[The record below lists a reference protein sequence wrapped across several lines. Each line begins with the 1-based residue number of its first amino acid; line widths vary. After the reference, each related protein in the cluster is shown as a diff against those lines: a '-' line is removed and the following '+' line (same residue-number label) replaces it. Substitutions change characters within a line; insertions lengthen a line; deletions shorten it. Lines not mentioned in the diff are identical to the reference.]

1 MLNRGLGLR
10 GRIGLLLLLHMAAMA
25 GLFLG
30 FVKASHHWG
39 STPVY
44 RLPRPE
50 TVADIA
56 AAFEQTPPS
65 AHPDLVRAFS
75 DTTQTVI
82 LLPALPPFDPRTAST
97 ADADRYREALMG
109 RPFRIVAASG
119 RPSPNFGEFPVL
131 STDPIQVITT
141 LADGRALAVSQMVI
155 PPIAQIV
162 DHALWFLGLMI
173 GCNLIVA
180 LLIADQTRRPVERLL
195 RAVQQDR
202 PEDFTRPGPGEIV
215 ALGAAFRDLRADLR
229 ALMDERT
236 RILAAI
242 AHDFRTYLTRIN
254 LRSDFVDDPRQRDLL
269 VQDIA
274 EMNGLIDD
282 ALVYAEGVKAL
293 SGEAV
298 VELVAT
304 LEPLAA
310 DRKLL
315 GQVVTFEAP
324 PGPLWAAIAPVA
336 LHRIVNNLLDN
347 ALRYGGGDATLRLGL
362 VGEAIRIQIDDQ
374 GPGVPE
380 AALARLTEPFHRLE
394 TSRSRETGGA
404 GLGLSIVLALAQEHD
419 ARLSL
424 ANRPEGGFR
433 AELQLQPARPASTL
447 A

>member
-1 MLNRGLGLR
+1 MGLR

-25 GLFLG
+25 GLFWVFANASLTLG
-30 FVKASHHWG
+30 SP
-39 STPVY
+39 PVY
-44 RLPRPE
+44 RLPPPQA
-50 TVADIA
+50 VADIA

-65 AHPDLVRAFS
+65 AHPDLVRALS
-75 DTTQTVI
+75 DDTQGVT

-97 ADADRYREALMG
+97 ADADRYREALKG
-109 RPFRIVAASG
+109 RPFRIVAAGG
-119 RPSPNFGEFPVL
+119 RAPSDFGEFPVF
-131 STDPIQVITT
+131 STDTLQVITT
-141 LADGRALAVSQMVI
+141 LADGRALAVSQMAI
-155 PPIAQIV
+155 PPVARIV
-162 DHALWFLGLMI
+162 DNALWFVGLMI
-173 GCNLIVA
+173 ALNLIVA

-202 PEDFTRPGPGEIV
+202 PEDFTLPGPGEIV
-215 ALGAAFRDLRADLR
+215 ALGAAFRDLRTDLR
-229 ALMDERT
+229 ALMEERT

-274 EMNGLIDD
+274 EMTTLIDD
-282 ALVYAEGVKAL
+282 ALVYAEGVKAP

-298 VELVAT
+298 VEVVAA
-304 LEPLAA
+304 LGALAA
-310 DRKLL
+310 DRKCL
-315 GQVVTFEAP
+315 GQTVAFDAP
-324 PGPLWAAIAPVA
+324 PEPLWAAISPVA
-336 LHRIVNNLLDN
+336 LHRIINNLLDN
-347 ALRYGGGDATLRLGL
+347 AQRYGGGDATLRIGL
-362 VGEAIRIQIDDQ
+362 ASGAVRIQVDDQ

-380 AALARLTEPFHRLE
+380 AALERLTEPFHRLE

-404 GLGLSIVLALAQEHD
+404 GLGLSIVLALAQEHH

-433 AELQLQPARPASTL
+433 AELQLQPAPPASPL